1 MTPSLP
7 SEQFIAFLKII
18 VSPNA
23 DSGEHDSM
31 QSYSIAK
38 NHETLKRS

>member
-18 VSPNA
+18 VSPYA
-23 DSGEHDSM
+23 DSGLYDSM
-31 QSYSIAK
+31 QLYSIARNRK
-38 NHETLKRS
+38 TMKRS